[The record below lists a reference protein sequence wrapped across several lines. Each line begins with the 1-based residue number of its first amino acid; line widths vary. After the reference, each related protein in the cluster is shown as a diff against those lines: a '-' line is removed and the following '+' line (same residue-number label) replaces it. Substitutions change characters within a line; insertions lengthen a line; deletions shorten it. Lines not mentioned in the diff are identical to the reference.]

1 MKLNLSNSQR
11 SRQAETQQRIKDIEN
26 HDGPV
31 IIVDKGRLTPLQTR
45 PSLKDYV
52 LQLWERRH
60 FIWADARS
68 KALRTTRD
76 YRLWKLWLVINPL
89 LNVVFYG
96 FLFGVLFKTSR
107 GVPNF
112 VGYLFIG
119 TTFMPMMSGLLSQ
132 GTSLLP
138 SNRAMIRAFN
148 FPTASL
154 AFSQTLRSA
163 IDNLIPAAVSIVV
176 ALLLQWHTVPS
187 WKVIFVVPLF
197 LMIHIFGCG
206 LLMIGAR
213 VCAQLPDVKAVVPLV
228 TQAWFF
234 LSGVMFT
241 LDRFDHVPTVKQI
254 MSHNPAYEFLSAVRN
269 VAIYDTIPSLSEWGS
284 LCAWTFGLFA
294 VGFLFFWQA
303 EDRYVRLT

>member
-1 MKLNLSNSQR
+1 
-11 SRQAETQQRIKDIEN
+11 
-26 HDGPV
+26 
-31 IIVDKGRLTPLQTR
+31 
-45 PSLKDYV
+45 
-52 LQLWERRH
+52 
-60 FIWADARS
+60 
-68 KALRTTRD
+68 
-76 YRLWKLWLVINPL
+76 
-89 LNVVFYG
+89 
-96 FLFGVLFKTSR
+96 
-107 GVPNF
+107 
-112 VGYLFIG
+112 
-119 TTFMPMMSGLLSQ
+119 
-132 GTSLLP
+132 
-138 SNRAMIRAFN
+138 MIRAFN

-213 VCAQLPDVKAVVPLV
+213 VCAQIPDVKAVVPLV

-241 LDRFDHVPTVKQI
+241 LDRFDHIPTVKQI